1 MSSSLHPTVCTIALA
16 ILTVTAN
23 GPALAAERLFNF
35 GSLTFAD
42 ERSRRAVE
50 TYIAFLERDAVGFAN
65 HLATIRALARSDVE
79 YRVTVTSQLGD
90 GIEGAISTDGV
101 RVDIRVDGRTGP
113 GGPRWSLNSRLAHEF
128 EHARQFEDGEFA
140 FLRDRRTGDWGSEDA
155 TYDIGDE
162 VKAWEAQLTAAS
174 PEDLWTGQGCRRSP
188 SQLQRFAEARTDDAR
203 ARFLVSIGYSDRN
216 PVLDSNVVAASPRHP
231 AGTLLRPPQLPN
243 FFGRIHTSAHDAAV
257 ARAQNSPKSSS

>member
-16 ILTVTAN
+16 ILAVTAN
-23 GPALAAERLFNF
+23 GPAAAGERPFSF

-42 ERSRRAVE
+42 ERSRRVVE
-50 TYIAFLERDAVGFAN
+50 TYIAFLERDAVCFAK
-65 HLATIRALARSDVE
+65 HLATIRALSRSDVE
-79 YRVTVTSQLGD
+79 YRITVTSHLGD
-90 GIEGAISTDGV
+90 GIEGAVSTDGV

-113 GGPRWSLNSRLAHEF
+113 GGARWSLNSRLAHEF

-162 VKAWEAQLTAAS
+162 VKAWEAQLAAAS
-174 PEDLWTGQGCRRSP
+174 PDDLWTGQGCRRSP

-203 ARFLVSIGYSDRN
+203 ARFLVSIGYADRN
-216 PVLDSNVVAASPRHP
+216 PVLDCNVVAANPKHA
-231 AGTLLRPPQLPN
+231 AGTLLRPPQLQN

-257 ARAQNSPKSSS
+257 ARARNSPKASS